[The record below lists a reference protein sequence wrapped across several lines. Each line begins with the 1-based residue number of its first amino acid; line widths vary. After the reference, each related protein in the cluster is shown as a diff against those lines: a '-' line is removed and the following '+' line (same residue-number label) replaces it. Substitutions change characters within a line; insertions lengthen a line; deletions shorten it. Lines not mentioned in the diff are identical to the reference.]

1 MSRPR
6 LLAALLLVL
15 AALGG
20 WSASAA
26 AQGNPFGRGT
36 PTAPGSTETRP
47 APPAAEPG
55 MLGRWYGTYQ
65 RWQAQLLRQQREIS
79 EWLAAEVRAYKEH
92 GSLAPVLTILLISFL
107 YGVAHAA
114 GPGHGKAATAVFFG
128 ANRAKIVNGVSMAG
142 MIGVV
147 QAVSAIV
154 FVGAFALIFQIGHTE
169 TIRSSLYI
177 EVASYAL
184 IGAIGLWMAWGGIV
198 GRGCSHD
205 HGLGAPTHRG
215 HDHAHHDQKHGHDHD
230 HGHGHGHGHAHAHA
244 APAPSVRLAAML
256 PIALATGMRPCTG
269 AILVLLLTLSQGI
282 FEIGVLATFVMSL
295 GTFTV
300 VALIGMGVIF
310 ARQQA
315 SKAGGRNERL
325 ANLAQ
330 RAVGLLGGLIVF
342 LFGAMLLL
350 ATLERLGYRL

>member
-1 MSRPR
+1 MRR
-6 LLAALLLVL
+6 LLTPLLLAL
-15 AALGG
+15 ALMAGG
-20 WSASAA
+20 IASAA
-26 AQGNPFGRGT
+26 AQTSPFGRGT
-36 PTAPGSTETRP
+36 PSGPASTETRP
-47 APPAAEPG
+47 AKPSAEPG
-55 MLGRWYGTYQ
+55 MLERWYGAYQ
-65 RWQAQLLRQQREIS
+65 RWQAQLLRQQREITN
-79 EWLAAEVRAYKEH
+79 WLAAEVRVYKEQ
-92 GSLAPVLTILLISFL
+92 GALAPVLTILMISFL

-128 ANRAKIVNGVSMAG
+128 ANRARIVNGISMAG
-142 MIGVV
+142 IIGVV
-147 QAVSAIV
+147 QALSAIT
-154 FVGAFALIFQIGHTE
+154 FIGAFALLFHVSHTE

-177 EVASYAL
+177 EMVSFAL
-184 IGAIGLWMAWGGIV
+184 IASIGLWMAWGGII

-205 HGLGAPTHRG
+205 HRLGTHA
-215 HDHAHHDQKHGHDHD
+215 HDHAHHHDHHHGHEQ
-230 HGHGHGHGHAHAHA
+230 GHAHDHITH
-244 APAPSVRLAAML
+244 APATAGVPSVSLTAML
-256 PIALATGMRPCTG
+256 PIALATGVRPCTG

-295 GTFTV
+295 GTFVV

-315 SKAGGRNERL
+315 SRAGGRNVRL
-325 ANLAQ
+325 ANVAQ